1 MIRTLIYIA
10 LLALIAF
17 ALAWFADQPGTV
29 SVVWGGL
36 RYEMSPVVGLGII
49 LVATFI
55 LMVLWSLLRFT
66 LRVPTLASIAMRM
79 RKRDKGYT
87 ALSQGMIAAGAGD
100 VTAANKA
107 ARIAEKTLGNEPLAL
122 LLKAQ
127 TAQISGDSATAE
139 ETFKRMAELP
149 ATRLFG
155 LRGLYAEAR
164 RRGDDATAFAIAEQ
178 AHADAALPW
187 AGQAIIEHRAMS
199 DDWRGAL
206 DIVERNFARKTIDRR
221 TAERQ
226 RAVLKTGIGMTL
238 TDRAPDEALQM
249 AREAIK
255 LAPDLLPAY
264 VLAGRMLARKNDIRR
279 AAKVLESGWRVLPHP
294 DIAAAYLDLRPGDSS
309 TDRLVRAQALARLA
323 PDHRESRLTVA
334 RAAIDARD
342 FALARETMAP
352 LLDGN
357 ASRPTARICLL
368 MADLEE
374 TEYGQSGR
382 MREWLARA
390 ARAPRDPA
398 WVADGV
404 ISDTWAPASPVTG
417 RIDAFRWETPAER
430 LHAPEEEPLEPL
442 VAPLDLPASDAKLI
456 EHAASDAEAVL
467 AEADTP
473 APASEATP
481 VVVVEPAKS
490 DTPKPD
496 PAKPETAEPE
506 KTKAEAKPFSFIAAP
521 DDPGPEPEADKPKKK
536 GWFS

>member
-17 ALAWFADQPGTV
+17 AMAWFADQPGAI

-36 RYEMSPVVGLGII
+36 RYEMSPVVGLGILLI
-49 LVATFI
+49 ATFV

-66 LRVPTLASIAMRM
+66 LRVPTLASITMRM

-100 VTAANKA
+100 VAGANRA
-107 ARIAEKTLGNEPLAL
+107 ARIAEKTLGHEPLAL

-139 ETFKRMAELP
+139 ETFKRMADLP

-155 LRGLYAEAR
+155 LRGLYAEAC

-178 AHADAALPW
+178 AHAAAALPW
-187 AGQAIIEHRAMS
+187 AGQAIIEHHAMS

-206 DIVERNFARKTIDRR
+206 DVVERNFARKTIDRR
-221 TAERQ
+221 TADRQ
-226 RAVLKTGIGMTL
+226 RAVLKTGIGLSM

-264 VLAGRMLARKNDIRR
+264 VLAGRMLARKGDIRR

-294 DIAAAYLDLRPGDSS
+294 DISAAYLDLRPGDSS
-309 TDRLVRAQALARLA
+309 TDRLVRAQALARFA
-323 PDHRESRLTVA
+323 PDHRESRLAVA

-404 ISDTWAPASPVTG
+404 ISDTWSPASPVTG

-430 LHAPEEEPLEPL
+430 LHAPEEAPLEPL
-442 VAPLDLPASDAKLI
+442 VAPLDLPTPDAKLI
-456 EHAASDAEAVL
+456 EHAASDAEAAM
-467 AEADTP
+467 AEAE
-473 APASEATP
+473 APVIVSQTA
-481 VVVVEPAKS
+481 VVEPAA
-490 DTPKPD
+490 TP
-496 PAKPETAEPE
+496 A
-506 KTKAEAKPFSFIAAP
+506 KAEAAPPEAAKPLPFIAAP
-521 DDPGPEPEADKPKKK
+521 DDPGLDPEADKPKKK